1 MNSTNTDVQTYL
13 PKPSTPSLRLPPLA
27 CDSHVHVFG
36 PRPRFPYADG
46 LKTVP
51 QDATKE
57 TLYALHKQLGIDRCV
72 IVQSAV
78 HGYDNSATQDA
89 IEHGGGRYL
98 GIALVTPD
106 VADTELS
113 RLASA
118 GFRGVRFNFMKHL
131 VGVGIDSVVALTPRL
146 AQHNLHLQVHFE
158 SNLVHELGP
167 VLRRSAVP
175 VVIDHIGRVD
185 ARLGADHADFQALMR
200 LLDSE
205 NFYVKV
211 SGIDR
216 VDAHAAPEE
225 RYEHGEALARALV
238 ERFPDQVVWGTDW
251 PHPNHTHIPD
261 DGALVDA
268 LARIAPSENALHKLL
283 VANPQTLYQF
293 ERATLDARA

>member
-1 MNSTNTDVQTYL
+1 MDSANSEVQTYL
-13 PKPSTPSLRLPPLA
+13 SEPSRPTLRLPPLA

-36 PRPRFPYADG
+36 PRPRFPYAEG
-46 LKTVP
+46 LKQIP
-51 QDATKE
+51 NDAPKE
-57 TLYALHKQLGIDRCV
+57 KLYALHERLGIERCV

-78 HGYDNSATQDA
+78 HGYDNSAAQDA

-98 GIALVTPD
+98 GIALVKPD
-106 VADTELS
+106 VPDAELA

-131 VGVGIDSVVALTPRL
+131 IGAGIDSVVALTPRL
-146 AQHNLHLQVHFE
+146 AAHNLHLQVHFE
-158 SNLVHELGP
+158 SSLIHELGP
-167 VLRRSAVP
+167 ALQRSAVP

-185 ARLGADHADFQALMR
+185 ARLGAEHADFQALMR
-200 LLDSE
+200 LLDRD

-216 VDAHAAPEE
+216 VDAHAAPEA
-225 RYEHGEALARALV
+225 RYEQGEVLARMLV
-238 ERFPDQVVWGTDW
+238 ERFPEQVVWGTDW

-268 LARIAPSENALHKLL
+268 LARIATNEIALKKLL
-283 VANPQTLYQF
+283 VDNPQTLYQF
-293 ERATLDARA
+293 EQPGH